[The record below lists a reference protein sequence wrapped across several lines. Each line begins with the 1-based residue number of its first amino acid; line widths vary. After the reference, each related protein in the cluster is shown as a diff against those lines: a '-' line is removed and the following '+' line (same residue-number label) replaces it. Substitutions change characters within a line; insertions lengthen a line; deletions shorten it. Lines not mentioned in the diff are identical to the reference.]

1 MPARHRP
8 HRPDPYS
15 FLPRLLQRPDHS
27 TFAGALRLIGM
38 TTIAS
43 TVALGGC
50 AGSGAPTGANVSS
63 APRTPSAAA
72 LPSISTSGTAPTIA
86 DPCAWLTPA
95 RVATLL
101 GPVGKG
107 MDKSAAGTVRN
118 AAGTDD
124 PSCVYSGAG
133 PIRQMTVSRSVQ
145 LDSGMANALIT
156 LSFKG
161 TIARLK
167 GLGDRAEHDAAHLRD
182 DGLAAQTLMV
192 RDGNVV
198 TVVTFASK
206 VSVAAYGDH
215 AQQLIAVYKTLPPA
229 GG

>member
-1 MPARHRP
+1 MA
-8 HRPDPYS
+8 
-15 FLPRLLQRPDHS
+15 
-27 TFAGALRLIGM
+27 
-38 TTIAS
+38 TIAS

-50 AGSGAPTGANVSS
+50 AGSGAPSGANVSS

-72 LPSISTSGTAPTIA
+72 LPKTSTSATPTIA
-86 DPCAWLTPA
+86 DPCSWLTPA

-107 MDKSAAGTVRN
+107 MDKSAAGTMCN

-124 PSCVYSGAG
+124 PSCVYSGTG
-133 PIRQMTVSRSVQ
+133 PIRQVTVSRSVQ
-145 LDSGMANALIT
+145 LDNGMANALIT

-182 DGLAAQTLMV
+182 DGLAAQTLIV

-198 TVVTFASK
+198 TIVSFGSK

-215 AQQLIAVYKTLPPA
+215 AQQLIAIYKALPPA
-229 GG
+229 GR